1 MVSAMLSAA
10 DMANFDSARVEA
22 VVIGAS
28 AGGIQALGVLL
39 PALPAETPFPVI
51 VVLHLPP
58 RPASSLVDVFEKRCA
73 IAIREARSN
82 EALTAGTA
90 FFAPPDYHLLVES
103 DRTFSLSIDA
113 PDHHSRPSIDALFVS
128 AADAYGPSLLGI
140 VLTGASSDGADGAAA
155 IRKMGGA
162 VIVQDPTTAEA
173 ATMPSAAI
181 ARARPNGV
189 GTLEDIANILRASAL
204 ARHS

>member
-1 MVSAMLSAA
+1 MLSAGN
-10 DMANFDSARVEA
+10 MAGFDSAHVEA

-39 PALPAETPFPVI
+39 PALPAETPFPI
-51 VVLHLPP
+51 MVVLHVPP
-58 RPASSLVDVFEKRCA
+58 RRASSLVDVFETRCA

-82 EALTAGTA
+82 DALTAGTA

-103 DRTFSLSIDA
+103 DRTLSLSIDA

-140 VLTGASSDGADGAAA
+140 VLTGASSDGAVGAAK
-155 IRKMGGA
+155 IREMGGA
-162 VIVQDPTTAEA
+162 VIVQDPMTAEV
-173 ATMPSAAI
+173 ATMPNAAI
-181 ARARPNGV
+181 ARARPSGI
-189 GTLEDIANILRASAL
+189 GTLEEIANILRTSAL
-204 ARHS
+204 ARNP